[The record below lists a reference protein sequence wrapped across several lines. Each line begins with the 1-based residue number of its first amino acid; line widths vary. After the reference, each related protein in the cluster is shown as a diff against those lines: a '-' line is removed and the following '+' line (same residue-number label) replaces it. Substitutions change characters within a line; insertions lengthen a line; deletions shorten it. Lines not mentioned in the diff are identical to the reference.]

1 MLRIDNLYL
10 VAPLINGIHYSS
22 KIWFY
27 NNCWGYGTIE
37 HFSYI
42 YFPIYKEDDLNKTGI
57 FIKGSKYVNVQP
69 RRTLALFFFK
79 MKGEMILI
87 KKEAQ
92 ILKTHDHR
100 KIYKD
105 IYQIKPGKTIIQQ
118 LPELKYVLQ

>member
-87 KKEAQ
+87 KKEEQ
-92 ILKTHDHR
+92 ILKIIEKFI
-100 KIYKD
+100 KIYTKSN
-105 IYQIKPGKTIIQQ
+105 QVKRLFSSCQSLSMSHSK
-118 LPELKYVLQ
+118 